1 MDLEKFILLEHAK
14 MLSLIV
20 DLSQPEVKELA
31 LVKGLA
37 RF

>member
-20 DLSQPEVKELA
+20 DLSQPGVTELT